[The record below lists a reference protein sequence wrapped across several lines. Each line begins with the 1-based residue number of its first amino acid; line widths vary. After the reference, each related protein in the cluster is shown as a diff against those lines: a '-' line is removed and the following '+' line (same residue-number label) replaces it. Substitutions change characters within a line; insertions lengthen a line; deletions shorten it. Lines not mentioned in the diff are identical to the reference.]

1 MQTTAPVKSA
11 ERTLDLLEFIGRNGN
26 AASQSDIVVGLGV
39 PKGSLSKLLAT
50 MREREYVAFDADAKV
65 YRLGPAVQALVAQAQ
80 AAADVATLALPVL
93 QWATEVTGEASSYT
107 ALRNDEMERMC
118 GVDSEQPLSY
128 RMNNNKRFPLYSSS
142 GGKAV
147 LADMPKALREAYLSR
162 AKLQKLTPSTVA
174 SVTALRAQL
183 ATIAAE
189 GVAVSRNEHTQ
200 GVVALAVAIR
210 RAQGEAPVG
219 AITIVVPDARFNHKL
234 EALCRKTLKTARARI
249 EKAMQ
254 MAGVQAG

>member
-1 MQTTAPVKSA
+1 MQTTPPVKSA

-50 MREREYVAFDADAKV
+50 MRERGYVTLDAEARV
-65 YRLGPAVQALVAQAQ
+65 YRLGPAVHALVAQAQ

-128 RMNNNKRFPLYSSS
+128 RMNNHKRFPLYSSS

-147 LADMPKALREAYLSR
+147 LAEMPKALREAYLSR

-174 SVTALRAQL
+174 SVAALRAQL

-210 RAQGEAPVG
+210 RTDDETPVG
-219 AITIVVPDARFNHKL
+219 AITIVVPDARFTEKL

-254 MAGVQAG
+254 MAGAREA

>member
-1 MQTTAPVKSA
+1 MQTTPPVKSA

-26 AASQSDIVVGLGV
+26 AASQADLVVGLGV

-50 MREREYVAFDADAKV
+50 LREREYVAFDAEGKV
-65 YRLGPAVQALVAQAQ
+65 YRLGPAVYTLVAQGQ

-93 QWATEVTGEASSYT
+93 EWATEVTGEASSYT
-107 ALRNDEMERMC
+107 ALRNDEMERVC

-128 RMNNNKRFPLYSSS
+128 RMNNHKRFPLYSSS

-147 LADMPKALREAYLSR
+147 LAEMPKAMREAYLSR
-162 AKLQKLTPSTVA
+162 ARLKRLTPSTVP
-174 SVTALRAQL
+174 SITALRAQITTF
-183 ATIAAE
+183 AD

-200 GVVALAVAIR
+200 GVIALAVAIR
-210 RAQGEAPVG
+210 RAEGEAPVG
-219 AITIVVPDARFNHKL
+219 AITIVVPDARFTDKL
-234 EALCRKTLKTARARI
+234 EALCKKTLKTARARI

-254 MAGVQAG
+254 MAGVREG